1 MPSFLTIREAAELLR
16 CSESSIQ
23 RMRSSGKLAFQRLGS
38 NGVRFR
44 REHVEA
50 LLSPANVPPAQR
62 SYTHTRI
69 TEDASEL
76 PPGLLRQH
84 RKAAFA

>member
-1 MPSFLTIREAAELLR
+1 MPSFLTIKEAAELLR

-23 RMRSSGKLAFQRLGS
+23 RMRASGKLAFQRLGS

-50 LLSPANVPPAQR
+50 LLSPATIAPAQR
-62 SYTHTRI
+62 SYVHTRI
-69 TEDASEL
+69 SDDAAEL
-76 PPGLLRQH
+76 PPAYLRPL
-84 RKAAFA
+84 RRAAS